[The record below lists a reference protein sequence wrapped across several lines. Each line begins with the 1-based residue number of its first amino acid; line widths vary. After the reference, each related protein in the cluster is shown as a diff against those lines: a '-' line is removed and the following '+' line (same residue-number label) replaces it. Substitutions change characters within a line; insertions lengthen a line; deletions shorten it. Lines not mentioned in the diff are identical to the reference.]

1 MSRTWLSPGVAYLT
15 RGLLSVVVPAA
26 SSVIIVVRLASLKG
40 IRISPWLISAVVLGA
55 VPLGFAAYVL
65 ADGVSQKRKANRL
78 GARLVP
84 RIHGKLPGNLDKVV
98 KMVLRN
104 ENEYL
109 GTAFIS
115 CIPCSCFTESYF
127 CLGRPIE
134 DEIKVLGP
142 TINFR
147 FFWEDLILTT
157 EPQHIKASFNIY
169 ISEDIL

>member
-1 MSRTWLSPGVAYLT
+1 MSRSWVSPGVAYLA
-15 RGLLSVVVPAA
+15 RGLLSVIVPAA
-26 SSVIIVVRLASLKG
+26 SSVIIAVRLASLKG
-40 IRISPWLISAVVLGA
+40 IRVSPWLISAVILGA
-55 VPLGFAAYVL
+55 APLGFAAYVL
-65 ADGVSQKRKANRL
+65 ADGRSQQRKANRL

-84 RIHGKLPGNLDKVV
+84 RIKGKWPGNLDKIV
-98 KMVLRN
+98 KMVLKN

-109 GTAFIS
+109 GTASVS
-115 CIPCSCFTESYF
+115 CIPCSCFTEPYF

-157 EPQHIKASFNIY
+157 EPQHIKAGF
-169 ISEDIL
+169 

>member
-1 MSRTWLSPGVAYLT
+1 MSRSWVSPGVAYLS

-26 SSVIIVVRLASLKG
+26 SAVIIVVRLASLKG
-40 IRISPWLISAVVLGA
+40 VRVSPWLMSAVVLGA
-55 VPLGFAAYVL
+55 APLGFAAYIL
-65 ADGVSQKRKANRL
+65 ADEISQQRKAKRL
-78 GARLVP
+78 GARLIP
-84 RIHGKLPGNLDKVV
+84 RVKGKWPGNLDKIVT
-98 KMVLRN
+98 MVMKT

-109 GTAFIS
+109 GTTSFHAF
-115 CIPCSCFTESYF
+115 CSCFMESYF

-157 EPQHIKASFNIY
+157 EPQHIKASF
-169 ISEDIL
+169 